1 MSDLCYLRPFYGT
14 STFTTGR
21 PILDIFFNS
30 SMPDMIDKPARKSN
44 DFVKMYIIV
53 LCLFIL
59 IELFRGLQLNYS
71 IKWILEILK
80 EYINPFLFYQI
91 ER

>member
-1 MSDLCYLRPFYGT
+1 MSDLCYLRLFYGT

-30 SMPDMIDKPARKSN
+30 SMPDMIDKLAQKSN
-44 DFVKMYIIV
+44 ELVKVYIIV

-59 IELFRGLQLNYS
+59 MSQTLHNLMLSYTNGNIGDQR
-71 IKWILEILK
+71 
-80 EYINPFLFYQI
+80 
-91 ER
+91 R